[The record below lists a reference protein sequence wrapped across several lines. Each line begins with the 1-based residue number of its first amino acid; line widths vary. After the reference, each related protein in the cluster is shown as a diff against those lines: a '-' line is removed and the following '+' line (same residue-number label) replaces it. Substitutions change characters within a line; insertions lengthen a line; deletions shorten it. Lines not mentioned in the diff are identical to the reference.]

1 MNTTSHRVYQTGEG
15 ERGSE
20 VAANDLG
27 RLRIRLLE
35 TVFGHL
41 NEVTI
46 AVVMQDCIVQEKLLG
61 SVSKP
66 GRRRQRERQQAK
78 GLMSKAIAV
87 HVRYKSL
94 YIFFVL

>member
-1 MNTTSHRVYQTGEG
+1 MG
-15 ERGSE
+15 
-20 VAANDLG
+20 
-27 RLRIRLLE
+27 
-35 TVFGHL
+35 F

-78 GLMSKAIAV
+78 GLMGKAIAV
-87 HVRYKSL
+87 RVRYKSL
-94 YIFFVL
+94 YIFCRPLTNNNVK

>member
-1 MNTTSHRVYQTGEG
+1 MYNGLFMHLLSSVTDKDTSYK
-15 ERGSE
+15 
-20 VAANDLG
+20 
-27 RLRIRLLE
+27 
-35 TVFGHL
+35 
-41 NEVTI
+41 

-78 GLMSKAIAV
+78 GLMSKAMAV

-94 YIFFVL
+94 YIFAVL